1 MTHICNIIC
10 TRYLPLEYDTLRPS
24 NRNTAST
31 KVDATT
37 KKSKAPVSSGVENLG
52 PAFDPFAPVDD
63 TPSVEKTVGSK
74 NDKIHIRLQQRN
86 GRKTLTTVQ
95 GIPKKFDHSKI
106 LKAMKKEFACNGTV
120 VKPEET
126 GEDDSPAPVGVKPN
140 LGDVLQL
147 QGDQRVAVRQFLVD
161 AGIVTS
167 KEAKDS
173 IVV

>member
-1 MTHICNIIC
+1 MTTHVKSST
-10 TRYLPLEYDTLRPS
+10 TRYPSLESDTSR
-24 NRNTAST
+24 RFIRYTAST

-63 TPSVEKTVGSK
+63 TPSVETTVGSK

>member
-1 MTHICNIIC
+1 MSH
-10 TRYLPLEYDTLRPS
+10 S
-24 NRNTAST
+24 SATATST

-37 KKSKAPVSSGVENLG
+37 KKSKAPVANAGVENLG

-63 TPSVEKTVGSK
+63 TPAVEKTVGSK
-74 NDKIHIRLQQRN
+74 HDKIHIRLQQRN

-120 VKPEET
+120 VKPDEAG
-126 GEDDSPAPVGVKPN
+126 GEDDSPAPTGVKPN
-140 LGDVLQL
+140 MGDVLQL
-147 QGDQRVAVRQFLVD
+147 QGDQRMSVKQFLVD
-161 AGIVTS
+161 AGIVS
-167 KEAKDS
+167 AKEAKDQ